1 MSRRNYSTT
10 DSVTPHT
17 EQLVRILI
25 QVGEDRI
32 TAKKPLVDSFT
43 STSAKLKKNMDRQE
57 FEKIL
62 AQETTQKLS
71 TSDFYEIE

>member
-1 MSRRNYSTT
+1 M
-10 DSVTPHT
+10 
-17 EQLVRILI
+17 
-25 QVGEDRI
+25 GEDRI